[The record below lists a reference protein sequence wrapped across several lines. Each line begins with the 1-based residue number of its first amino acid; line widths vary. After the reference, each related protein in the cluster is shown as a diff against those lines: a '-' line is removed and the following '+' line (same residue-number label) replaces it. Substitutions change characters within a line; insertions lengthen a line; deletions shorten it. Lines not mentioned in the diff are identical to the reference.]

1 MSHGKELPQVVDKTP
16 DEIEQ
21 AVQFVKDSDIN
32 DSTKKFVI
40 SCIRLAVWL
49 PHALLEKKISLF
61 NLRKLIFGRGRSKKR
76 KNKNEGSDK
85 ASTDAQNSSA
95 ANASSEDDIT
105 CDDTPTTASENN
117 AEKKSGHGRL
127 SHEAYPNATLHHLTV
142 EGFNAGDP
150 CPTACGGKL
159 YLSAPNILVRVKGQH
174 LAMVHKYY
182 VESLRCAL
190 CGELVKAT
198 IPNEVGKEKYDATFK
213 AILAIQKYYI
223 AIPFYR
229 QAFFQSLLKMPVP
242 ASTQWK
248 LIEEVASPAMNIFHA
263 LEQHAANGELVHGD
277 DSHLKILEVIRDNQ
291 RNPAKERTGMFTTAI
306 LAEAQ
311 GQQISL
317 FYNGT
322 QHAGENMER
331 LLEKRDPDKDNI
343 IYMCDALSRNI
354 PATFKTILCNCLS
367 HGYRKFDDLK
377 DFYPTECVYVIERLA
392 KVYEY
397 DDQTKAMDNHTRM
410 KYHQAHSQP
419 IMDDIERFI
428 TGLLGEKKVEPN
440 GALGKVLKYMRRHW
454 HKLTQFLRVPGA
466 PLDNNI
472 VERALKIPIRGRR
485 TWLFYKT
492 TYGAMIGGVLT
503 SVIHTC
509 ALAGENPVDYLT
521 ALQTHKDQVVKEPN
535 HWLPWNY
542 QQQLLSQKQAA

>member
-76 KNKNEGSDK
+76 KGKKEGSDK
-85 ASTDAQNSSA
+85 ASADVENAPA
-95 ANASSEDDIT
+95 ADTPSKEAT
-105 CDDTPTTASENN
+105 ADDTPTTATENN
-117 AEKKSGHGRL
+117 AGKKAGHGRL
-127 SHEAYPNATLHHLTV
+127 SHEAYPNATEHYLTV
-142 EGFNAGDP
+142 DDFNAGDL

-159 YLSAPNILVRVKGQH
+159 YPYTPNILVRVKGQH
-174 LAMVHKYY
+174 WASVHKYY
-182 VESLRCAL
+182 VESLRCTL

-198 IPNEVGKEKYDATFK
+198 IPNEVGKEKYDAAFK

-229 QAFFQSLLKMPVP
+229 QAFFQSLLKMPLP
-242 ASTQWK
+242 TSTQWK
-248 LIEEVASPAMNIFHA
+248 LIEEVASPALNVFHA
-263 LEQHAANGELVHGD
+263 LEQYAANGDLVHGD
-277 DSHLKILEVIRDNQ
+277 DSHLKIIDVIRDNQ
-291 RNPAKERTGMFTTAI
+291 MNPTKERTGMFTTAI
-306 LAEAQ
+306 LAKAQ
-311 GQQISL
+311 GRQIVL

-322 QHAGENMER
+322 QHAGENMEQ
-331 LLEKRDPDKDNI
+331 LLAKRDPDKGNI
-343 IYMCDALSRNI
+343 IYMCDALSRNV

-367 HGYRKFDDLK
+367 HGYRKFEDLK
-377 DFYPTECVYVIERLA
+377 DFYPTECLYVIERLA
-392 KVYEY
+392 KVYEH
-397 DDQTKAMDNHTRM
+397 DDQTKAMGDQARM
-410 KYHQAHSQP
+410 EYHQAHSQP
-419 IMDDIERFI
+419 IMDDIERYI
-428 TGLLGEKKVEPN
+428 NALLDDKKIEPN
-440 GALGKVLKYMRRHW
+440 SALGKVLKYMRRHW
-454 HKLTQFLRVPGA
+454 HELTQFLRAPGA

-521 ALQTHKDQVVKEPN
+521 ALQTHKDRVVKEPC

-542 QQQLLSQKQAA
+542 QQQLSSQAIAA